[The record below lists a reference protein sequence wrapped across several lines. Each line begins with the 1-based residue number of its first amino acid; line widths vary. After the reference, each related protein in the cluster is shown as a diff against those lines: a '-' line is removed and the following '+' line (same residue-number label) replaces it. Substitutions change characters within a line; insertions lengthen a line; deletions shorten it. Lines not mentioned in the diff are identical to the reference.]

1 MEEFT
6 EQEFGLGKKQR
17 RAHNKKQRGVMK
29 HYLQRVSI
37 EDLEE
42 EFFDDDFDDLTE
54 EGSR

>member
-17 RAHNKKQRGVMK
+17 KAHNKKQRGVMK
-29 HYLQRVSI
+29 HYLQMVSI